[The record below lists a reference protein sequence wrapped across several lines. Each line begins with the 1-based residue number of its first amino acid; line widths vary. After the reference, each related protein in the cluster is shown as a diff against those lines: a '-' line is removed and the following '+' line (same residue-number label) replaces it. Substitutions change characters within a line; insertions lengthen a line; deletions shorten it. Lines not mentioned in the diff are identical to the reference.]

1 MRYVLIFISF
11 ICYLPSIGQV
21 YQGEGQKTVFQSQ
34 AKLNSFEGISS
45 QLNGLIDLEKNIVD
59 FYVDLNTLDTG
70 IKLRDKHMRDD
81 YLKTKKYPF
90 AEFTGSFSDAYLEQI
105 KLKQSGTYVVK
116 GSFEV
121 HGVSLPRE
129 FELQLNFENQSKAV
143 AFETIFEIK
152 LTDHDIEIP
161 KLMFYELS
169 NTLKITSNG
178 ELKLKK

>member
-1 MRYVLIFISF
+1 MRYVFFFVSLI
-11 ICYLPSIGQV
+11 CTLPSIGQA
-21 YQGEGQKTVFQSQ
+21 YQGEGLNTVFLST
-34 AKLNSFEGISS
+34 AKLNSFEGVSD
-45 QLNGLIDLEKNIVD
+45 QLHGLIDVDKNLVD

-81 YLKTKKYPF
+81 YLETKKHPF
-90 AEFTGSFSDAYLEQI
+90 AEFTGSFSDEDLEQI
-105 KLKQSGTYVVK
+105 KRKQSGTYIIK

-121 HGVSLPRE
+121 HGVALPRE
-129 FELQLNFENQSKAV
+129 FELQLNFENNQKVS
-143 AFETIFEIK
+143 FETIFEIK

>member
-1 MRYVLIFISF
+1 MRFSLILLTF
-11 ICYLPSIGQV
+11 ICTIHSFSQK
-21 YQGEGQKTVFQSQ
+21 YQGENLNAVFLSE
-34 AKLNSFEGISS
+34 AKLNSFKGISD
-45 QLNGLIDLEKNIVD
+45 QLNGLIDVDKNLVD
-59 FYVDLNTLDTG
+59 FYVDLSTLDTG

-81 YLKTKKYPF
+81 YLETKKYPF
-90 AEFTGSFSDAYLEQI
+90 AEFTGNFSDTDLEQI

-129 FELQLNFENQSKAV
+129 FELQINFENQPKAV
-143 AFETIFEIK
+143 AFETVFEIK